1 MSAIT
6 RSWIAFAAVGAGLVH
21 LALAVDA
28 PLLGTVLLAG
38 IGIAEFAWGVLV
50 VFDERFLAPRVAVI
64 AALAPV
70 MLWVVAVVVGIQSF
84 RPVPLG
90 VATALELFIALTIA
104 VSLRRQREPKP
115 VSTRRYVIGLMLGA
129 LVIGSVTAPALG
141 ATAAGQQV
149 VNPDL
154 FGGGG
159 HH

>member
-1 MSAIT
+1 MSAVA
-6 RSWIAFAAVGAGLVH
+6 RSWIAFAAVGAGLIH

-28 PLLGTVLLAG
+28 PLLGALLLAG
-38 IGIAEFAWGVLV
+38 IGITEFAWGVLV
-50 VFDERFLAPRVAVI
+50 MFDERFLAPRVAVV

-70 MLWVVAVVVGIQSF
+70 ALWVVALVVGIQSF

-90 VATALELFIALTIA
+90 VATLLELFVATTIA
-104 VSLRRQREPKP
+104 VALRRSRQPRA
-115 VSTRRYVIGLMLGA
+115 VSTRRYVLGLLVGA
-129 LVIGSVTAPALG
+129 LVIGGLTAPALG

-154 FGGGG
+154 FDDGG

>member
-1 MSAIT
+1 MSAVT
-6 RSWIAFAAVGAGLVH
+6 RSWIAFAAVGAGLIH

-28 PLLGTVLLAG
+28 PLLGAVLLAG
-38 IGIAEFAWGVLV
+38 IGITEFAWGVLV

-70 MLWVVAVVVGIQSF
+70 ALWVVALVVGIQSF

-90 VATALELFIALTIA
+90 VATLLELFIAIAIA
-104 VSLRRQREPKP
+104 VTLRRSREPRP
-115 VSTRRYVIGLMLGA
+115 VSTRRYVVGLLVGA
-129 LVIGSVTAPALG
+129 LVIGALTAPALG

-149 VNPDL
+149 INPDL
-154 FGGGG
+154 FGDGG

>member
-6 RSWIAFAAVGAGLVH
+6 RSWIALGAAGAGLIH

-38 IGIAEFAWGVLV
+38 IGITEFAWGVLV

-70 MLWVVAVVVGIQSF
+70 MLWVVAIVVGIQSF

-90 VATALELFIALTIA
+90 VATVMELFVALTIA
-104 VSLRRQREPKP
+104 VSLRRRREAKP
-115 VSTRRYVIGLMLGA
+115 VSTRRYVIGLAVGA
-129 LVIGSVTAPALG
+129 LIIGGITVPALG

-154 FGGGG
+154 FDGGG

>member
-6 RSWIAFAAVGAGLVH
+6 RSWIAFAAVGAGLIH

-28 PLLGTVLLAG
+28 PALGAVLLAG
-38 IGIAEFAWGVLV
+38 IGITEFAWGVLV
-50 VFDERFLAPRVAVI
+50 MFDERFLAPRVAVV

-70 MLWVVAVVVGIQSF
+70 ALWVVALVVGIQSF

-90 VATALELFIALTIA
+90 AATLLELFVAIAIA
-104 VSLRRQREPKP
+104 VTLRRSREPKP
-115 VSTRRYVIGLMLGA
+115 VSTRRYVIGLLVGA
-129 LVIGSVTAPALG
+129 LVIGAVTAPALG

-149 VNPDL
+149 INPDL
-154 FGGGG
+154 FDGSG

>member
-6 RSWIAFAAVGAGLVH
+6 RSWIALAAVGAGLIH

-38 IGIAEFAWGVLV
+38 IGITEFAWGVLV

-90 VATALELFIALTIA
+90 VATVMELFVALTIA
-104 VSLRRQREPKP
+104 VSLRRQREPPP
-115 VSTRRYVIGLMLGA
+115 VSARRYVLGVALGA
-129 LVIGSVTAPALG
+129 LVIGGITAPALG

-154 FGGGG
+154 FDGGG